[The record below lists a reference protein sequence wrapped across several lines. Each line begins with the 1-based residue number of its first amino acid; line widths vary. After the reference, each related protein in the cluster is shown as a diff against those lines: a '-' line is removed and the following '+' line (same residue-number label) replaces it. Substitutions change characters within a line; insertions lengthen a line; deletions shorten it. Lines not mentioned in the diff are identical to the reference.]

1 MPSRKPERRMASS
14 GWRTVCGRAVFAL
27 VDPILPHFGKRS
39 VRFQRDGSSYY
50 AIPALRFIFLRH
62 FFALFFA
69 NTGKFCTG
77 EHQTGAF
84 NHRAVDHLAV
94 KGNDAET
101 FAGGGFCGLN
111 DQTRMGD
118 LFTRR
123 RIKVVQQFYLAG
135 LISDLPSKPN
145 CLMWAASCRKPASLL
160 ASE

>member
-14 GWRTVCGRAVFAL
+14 RLAHSLWSRGFCACRS
-27 VDPILPHFGKRS
+27 ILPHCGKRS
-39 VRFQRDGSSYY
+39 VRFQRDGSRR
-50 AIPALRFIFLRH
+50 LRDPGVEIHFSAS

>member
-14 GWRTVCGRAVFAL
+14 SWRTVCGRAVFAL

-39 VRFQRDGSSYY
+39 VRFQRDGSGGY

-94 KGNDAET
+94 KET
-101 FAGGGFCGLN
+101 TPRPSRAAASAAS
-111 DQTRMGD
+111 T
-118 LFTRR
+118 TRR
-123 RIKVVQQFYLAG
+123 A
-135 LISDLPSKPN
+135 
-145 CLMWAASCRKPASLL
+145 WATSLRVG
-160 ASE
+160 A

>member
-14 GWRTVCGRAVFAL
+14 RLAHSLWSRGFAL
-27 VDPILPHFGKRS
+27 VDQFCRTLVSAQFAFS
-39 VRFQRDGSSYY
+39 VTAPGGY
-50 AIPALRFIFLRH
+50 AILALRFIFLRH

-101 FAGGGFCGLN
+101 FAGGGFCGFN

>member
-14 GWRTVCGRAVFAL
+14 SWRTVCGRAVFAL

-39 VRFQRDGSSYY
+39 VRFQRDGSER
-50 AIPALRFIFLRH
+50 LRDPGVEIHFSAS

-94 KGNDAET
+94 KET
-101 FAGGGFCGLN
+101 TPRPSRAAASAAS
-111 DQTRMGD
+111 T
-118 LFTRR
+118 TRR
-123 RIKVVQQFYLAG
+123 A
-135 LISDLPSKPN
+135 
-145 CLMWAASCRKPASLL
+145 WATSLRVG
-160 ASE
+160 A